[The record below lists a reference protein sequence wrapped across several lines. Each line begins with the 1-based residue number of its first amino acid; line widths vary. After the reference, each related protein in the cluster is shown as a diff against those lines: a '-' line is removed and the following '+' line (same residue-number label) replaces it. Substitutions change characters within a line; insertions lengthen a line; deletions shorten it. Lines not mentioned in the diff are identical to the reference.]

1 MQTRKHFLA
10 TREGLSI
17 HLNRVNDMQVGH
29 ELMACYEVSPSICG
43 YELEPFPLP
52 LSSDDHDELQSL
64 ENESAELLE
73 LIMDN
78 CRSELRD
85 AAESVIESE
94 VEFQAEYE
102 REHEDSGSEYC
113 SIVEGYRFSEPSVV
127 ESAADK
133 LGISSEHAATVLE
146 HCDGCYLE
154 PRPSGIY
161 DAGWTDAVVVDSF
174 ILGDL
179 EVDLAAGVFD
189 SYGSKRDEVL
199 SALDFL
205 GVEHKNGHVYGCNE
219 GYTWD
224 CVLELDYLRD
234 VLSELINSSDIMSE
248 SGELC
253 EEVAESNG
261 KLVAVTADDN
271 LVCSECCDESI
282 NQSEFNLAG
291 FDESDSRITHY
302 YDATEFLADDD
313 CKCSLCGSSV
323 MTSNVERLTGGDAG
337 IVRMRTDNLHLSMS
351 VLSAVREVA
360 LPIIRRMRGNPEFT
374 RELKRGLILEVMLR
388 HSANLETYAMA
399 TRGSI

>member
-10 TREGLSI
+10 TRQGLSI
-17 HLNRVNDMQVGH
+17 HLNRVDDMKIGG
-29 ELMACYEVSPSICG
+29 ELMACYDVSASICG
-43 YELEPFPLP
+43 YDLEPFPLP
-52 LSSDDHDELQSL
+52 LNSDDHDELQSL
-64 ENESAELLE
+64 DNESPQMLE
-73 LIMDN
+73 LIMDQ
-78 CRSELRD
+78 CGDEVRY
-85 AAESVIESE
+85 AAESVIESA
-94 VEFQAEYE
+94 VEFQEEYE
-102 REHEDSGSEYC
+102 REHEDIGSDYC
-113 SIVEGYRFSEPSVV
+113 GIVEGYRFSEPSVV
-127 ESAADK
+127 ESVADM
-133 LGISSEHAATVLE
+133 LDISAEHAATVLE
-146 HCDGCYLE
+146 HCDTCYLE
-154 PRPSGIY
+154 PRSTGIY
-161 DAGWTDAVVVDSF
+161 DSEWSDAVVIDSF
-174 ILGDL
+174 ILGEIETD
-179 EVDLAAGVFD
+179 VASVFD
-189 SYGSKRDEVL
+189 NGGLKRDEVL

-205 GVEHKNGHVYGCNE
+205 GVDHNSGYVYGCND
-219 GYTWD
+219 GYAWD
-224 CVLELDYLRD
+224 CVLELDYLQGVLSDLIDNSD
-234 VLSELINSSDIMSE
+234 VLSE

-253 EEVAESNG
+253 EEVAASNG

-323 MTSNVERLTGGDAG
+323 MTSNVERLTGDNAG
-337 IVRMRTDNLHLSMS
+337 IVRMRTDNLRLSLS

-360 LPIIRRMRGNPEFT
+360 LPIIRRMKGNPEFT